1 MRWGSLEPGDAGRL
15 AELYAAVEA
24 EDRTGELHGVDEA
37 AERLAH
43 PLIDLAEGTIA
54 ARDGDRIV
62 AFGYLP
68 VRQSAEGGKHY
79 LRFSGGVHP
88 AYRRQGFGRRIVDWA
103 VRTAPGLSAR
113 AFPGAEAELHLL
125 AHHDN
130 HGLRALAERT
140 GFAVA
145 RTFADME
152 RRLPGELPPLRTP
165 EGVRIATWTPEL
177 DDGARRVRDESFRD
191 HWGYVA
197 HTPESWRSQI
207 TGSVNFRPESSFLA
221 LAGDRAVGVLI
232 THVFETQNARREERQ
247 AWIQIV
253 GTLKEWRGKGV
264 AGALMAHA
272 LAVLS
277 RQGYHSAG
285 LGVDVD
291 NPTGAVGVYA
301 RAGFAIARRHITYAL
316 PVVQGEA
323 RDEAGA
329 GVHE

>member
-1 MRWGSLEPGDAGRL
+1 M
-15 AELYAAVEA
+15 
-24 EDRTGELHGVDEA
+24 
-37 AERLAH
+37 
-43 PLIDLAEGTIA
+43 
-54 ARDGDRIV
+54 